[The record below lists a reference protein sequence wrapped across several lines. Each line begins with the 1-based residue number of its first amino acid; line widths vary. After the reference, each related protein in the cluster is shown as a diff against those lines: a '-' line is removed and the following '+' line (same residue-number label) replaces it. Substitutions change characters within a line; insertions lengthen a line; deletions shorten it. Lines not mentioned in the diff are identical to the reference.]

1 MSVNEIVERVVAIL
15 GIDRLKARLD
25 QLESWQKDTIPTI
38 IQQNQ
43 DITGII
49 AVIQQQQTQLLAN
62 IDEITKTNN
71 IAATAYDQAKQ
82 SLSNSTAAYDQAKQS
97 LSNSTAAFDNAKV
110 AYDKAISEGKEA
122 WNLARDSI
130 IQLGNNLNVMKARF
144 TTMANNLSSGVTNTA
159 KGISSVTK
167 EIGEIQTS
175 LNRKILGV
183 PDYAGAFGNTMDCM
197 RNIGS
202 TFTSLKS
209 TLTNLRDDSNNL
221 KNSLS
226 TISQPAAK

>member
-49 AVIQQQQTQLLAN
+49 AIIQQQQTQLLAN
-62 IDEITKTNN
+62 VEDITKTNN
-71 IAATAYDQAKQ
+71 IAATAF
-82 SLSNSTAAYDQAKQS
+82 DQAKQS
-97 LSNSTAAFDNAKV
+97 LSNSTAAFDNAKL
-110 AYDKAISEGKEA
+110 AYEKAISEGKES
-122 WNLARDSI
+122 WNLARESI
-130 IQLGNNLNVMKARF
+130 MQLGRNLNIMKSRF
-144 TTMANNLSSGVTNTA
+144 TTMAKNLSTGVTNTA
-159 KGISSVTK
+159 YGISSVNK

-175 LNRKILGV
+175 LNTKILGV
-183 PDYAGAFGNTMDCM
+183 PDYVGAFGNTMECI
-197 RNIGS
+197 RNIGN

-209 TLTNLRDDSNNL
+209 TLSKLREDSNYL
-221 KNSLS
+221 KDSLS
-226 TISQPAAK
+226 SISQPAAK